1 MSLVLFDF
9 DGVLA
14 DTLNDML
21 VFAQQVCDELGVK
34 HLVTRQDLN
43 SLETMSFAEYGR
55 QLGVPE
61 PLVDEFV
68 RRCLKRFN
76 EKDSPPDMFSGLGQV
91 IQELSRKHILAIV
104 SGNTTQ
110 NIQAFLIA
118 HGLDG
123 CFQALFGVDS
133 PGSKREK
140 IEQARRQLAK
150 AGETVFVVGDSASD
164 IRAAKE
170 ASAKSI
176 AVSWGHQSADRLLAA
191 KPDYLIHSPRELL
204 EVL

>member
-21 VFAQQVCDELGVK
+21 LFAQQTCDELGVK
-34 HLVTRQDLN
+34 HIVTRDDLN
-43 SLETMSFAEYGR
+43 SLQIMSFAEYGR

-76 EKDSPPDMFSGLGQV
+76 EKDSPPDIFSGLKQV
-91 IQELSRKHILAIV
+91 IQGLSQNNALAIV

-123 CFQALFGVDS
+123 CFQAIFGVDTT
-133 PGSKREK
+133 GSKREK

-150 AGETVFVVGDSASD
+150 AGESVFMVGDSVSD

-170 ASAKSI
+170 SSVKSI
-176 AVSWGHQSADRLLAA
+176 AVGWGHQSAEKLLSA
-191 KPDYLIHSPRELL
+191 KPDYLIRSPRELL
-204 EVL
+204 EIL

>member
-1 MSLVLFDF
+1 MSLILFDF

-21 VFAQQVCDELGVK
+21 LFAQQVCGELGVERI
-34 HLVTRQDLN
+34 VTREDLN

-55 QLGVPE
+55 QLEVPE

-76 EKDSPPDMFSGLGQV
+76 EKDSPPDTFSGLEEV
-91 IQELSRKHILAIV
+91 LRELSHRHTLAIV

-118 HGLDG
+118 HGLGG
-123 CFQALFGVDS
+123 CFQAIFGVDS

-140 IEQARRQLAK
+140 IEQSRRQFAK
-150 AGETVFVVGDSASD
+150 ESEDVFVVGDSVSD

-170 ASAKSI
+170 ASVKSI
-176 AVSWGHQSADRLLAA
+176 AVGWGHQSAEKLLSAR
-191 KPDYLIHSPRELL
+191 PDYLIHSPRELL
-204 EVL
+204 EIL

>member
-21 VFAQQVCDELGVK
+21 FFAQQVCNELGVER
-34 HLVTRQDLN
+34 LVTREDLN
-43 SLETMSFAEYGR
+43 SLEIMSFAEYGR
-55 QLGVPE
+55 QLEVPE

-68 RRCLKRFN
+68 RRCLKRFK
-76 EKDSPPDMFSGLGQV
+76 EKDSPPDIFSGLDQV
-91 IQELSRKHILAIV
+91 IKELSRNHMLAIV

-118 HGLDG
+118 HGLNG

-150 AGETVFVVGDSASD
+150 AGETVFMVGDSVSD

-170 ASAKSI
+170 SSVQSI
-176 AVSWGHQSADRLLAA
+176 AVGWGHQSAERLLAA
-191 KPDYLIHSPRELL
+191 EPDYLIHSPRELL